1 MASKDYYKILGV
13 DKQSSEEDIKK
24 AYRKLAMQYHPDRFS
39 GASETEKKNAE
50 NKFKEISEAYS
61 VLSDKNKRQQYDNFG
76 SDYANRSGGFS
87 DFNVNDIFN
96 QFFGEDSS
104 FSDFFGGGTSSRKNN
119 FSQKGENLKITIN
132 ASLEEIALGAKKKIS
147 LSRYISCKWCRGNG
161 SLDEKNI
168 ITCKS
173 CKGSGYTTRVVKT
186 VFGSMTMSR
195 SVCPDCNGS
204 GKVNLS
210 PCSHCRGE
218 GREKVKE
225 TIEIEIPAGI
235 QEDMQ
240 FIVKGKGNAAQ
251 YGGPCGDLYVQV
263 LQAENDKFFRKGA
276 DIYTKLTISFP
287 EAALGTEK
295 IVDTLYGKLKIK
307 IKAGTQSG
315 TYLKLSNKG
324 MKDVNG
330 YGYGSQYVYVQVY
343 VPTYLNSE
351 ESSLLKKII
360 NSENFKPQDN
370 KTDKN
375 FFSKLKDWF

>member
-1 MASKDYYKILGV
+1 MPSKNYYEILGV
-13 DKQSSEEDIKK
+13 DKQSSDEDIKK
-24 AYRKLAMQYHPDRFS
+24 AYRKLAMKYHPDRFS
-39 GASETEKKNAE
+39 GASEAEKKNAE

-76 SDYANRSGGFS
+76 SDFANKSGGFS

-104 FSDFFGGGTSSRKNN
+104 FSDFFGGSSSRKTNS
-119 FSQKGENLKITIN
+119 SQKGENLKITIK
-132 ASLEEIALGAKKKIS
+132 ATLEEIALGAKKKIN
-147 LSRYISCKWCRGNG
+147 LSRNVSCKWCHGTG
-161 SLDEKNI
+161 SLDSKNI

-195 SVCPDCNGS
+195 SVCPDCNGT
-204 GKVNLS
+204 GKINLS

-218 GREKVKE
+218 GREKIKD

-235 QEDMQ
+235 QENMQ
-240 FIVKGKGNAAQ
+240 FIVKGKGNAGQ
-251 YGGPCGDLYVQV
+251 YGGICGDLYVQV
-263 LQAENDKFFRKGA
+263 LQADSDKFFRKGA

-295 IVDTLYGKLKIK
+295 IVDTLYGKIKIK

-315 TYLKLSNKG
+315 TYLKISNKG

-330 YGYGSQYVYVQVY
+330 YGYGSQYVYIQVY
-343 VPTYLNSE
+343 VPTSLNKE
-351 ESSLLKKII
+351 ESSYFKKLI

-370 KTDKN
+370 KTEKN
-375 FFSKLKDWF
+375 FFSKIKDWF

>member
-1 MASKDYYKILGV
+1 MPSKDYYKILGV
-13 DKQSSEEDIKK
+13 DKQANEDDIKK
-24 AYRKLAMQYHPDRFS
+24 AYRKLAMQYHPDRYS
-39 GASETEKKNAE
+39 GASEAEKKNAE

-76 SDYANRSGGFS
+76 SDYANRNGGFS
-87 DFNVNDIFN
+87 DFDVNYIFN

-104 FSDFFGGGTSSRKNN
+104 FSDFFGGTTGRKNN
-119 FSQKGENLKITIN
+119 SSSQKGENLKITIK
-132 ASLEEIALGAKKKIS
+132 ASLEEIALGVKKKIS
-147 LSRYISCKWCRGNG
+147 LLRYILCKWCHGTG

-168 ITCKS
+168 STCKS
-173 CKGSGYTTRVVKT
+173 CKGSGYATRVIKT

-195 SVCPDCNGS
+195 SVCSECNGS
-204 GKVNLS
+204 GKINLS

-218 GREKVKE
+218 GREKLKE

-240 FIVKGKGNAAQ
+240 FIVKGKGNAAK
-251 YGGPCGDLYVQV
+251 YGGSCGDLYVQV
-263 LQAENDKFFRKGA
+263 IPAENDKFFRKGA
-276 DIYTKLTISFP
+276 DIYTKLNVSFP
-287 EAALGTEK
+287 EVALGTEK

-330 YGYGSQYVYVQVY
+330 YGYGNQYVYVQVY
-343 VPTYLNSE
+343 VPTSLNSE
-351 ESSLLKKII
+351 ETALLKKIS
-360 NSENFKPQDN
+360 NSENFKPQDSR
-370 KTDKN
+370 TDKN
-375 FFSKLKDWF
+375 FFSKIKDWF